1 LLREPLSW
9 GQVTYQ
15 AIKLY
20 SERSKSST
28 LDLSPIPGRKLL
40 RRSKAG
46 RLTYD
51 RVGARRL
58 RAVTLPHHRTC
69 GFPHPA
75 VEPGSGVTP
84 LRPAMV
90 KPLALLPWSLHSAP
104 LHCISPG
111 AGSLPI
117 ARFLQAAPLLYSPRA
132 DLSRKCALG
141 SLLDCFGKLLAPL
154 CQSSSSW
161 SVSWFFGPSLLPAF
175 TGFLHYYGLC

>member
-1 LLREPLSW
+1 MSAHGAEPNHTLNCPN
-9 GQVTYQ
+9 
-15 AIKLY
+15 
-20 SERSKSST
+20 SEAGSPGPGDKAPGYCHLDEDSRSK
-28 LDLSPIPGRKLL
+28 PGRL
-40 RRSKAG
+40 A
-46 RLTYD
+46 YD
-51 RVGARRL
+51 RVGSRRL
-58 RAVTLPHHRTC
+58 RTVTLPHHRTC

-75 VEPGSGVTP
+75 VEPGSEFNP

-117 ARFLQAAPLLYSPRA
+117 ARFLQAVPLLYSPRA
-132 DLSRKCALG
+132 DRSRKCARG